1 MLETQHKNP
10 ESEPDGW
17 LLSQASHHQTAHGRR
32 DHRFTGFRKL
42 FIILQEISTPREE
55 LLGIDEHVPAEDM
68 MTLEEMKAFV
78 DTFPLTPPVAL
89 SPSRRLARYLYDR
102 ELRLIDDLLDAAS

>member
-1 MLETQHKNP
+1 
-10 ESEPDGW
+10 
-17 LLSQASHHQTAHGRR
+17 
-32 DHRFTGFRKL
+32 
-42 FIILQEISTPREE
+42 
-55 LLGIDEHVPAEDM
+55 

-89 SPSRRLARYLYDR
+89 SPSRRLARYLYDL